1 MLTRQDLIKN
11 PALALDK
18 STAALIGL
26 AVGDALGDLGRSQEH
41 RARYGIATTLTSSA
55 KSTDDTEFALLTA
68 RMLLDCNGNLTRD
81 AVFQAWKKYI
91 LDEGGVFARAGR
103 PLYGA
108 VANLQRGA
116 RAPLSGQD
124 NVGNDDDGSA
134 MRITPIGIICAG
146 KPDRAAQM
154 AEIEAEISHYGDGI
168 TAAQA
173 VAASVAVAMVGGSTE
188 EIIAAGREFIPAD
201 SWLGRTMQRAMDI
214 CDEAESIEDVWEPI
228 HTQFW
233 TPSHATAAEA
243 IPQIYSIFRMTAG
256 DFRKGQFWAGNFG
269 RDADTIAA
277 VVGALSGAKHG
288 MKVIPQKWVEIV
300 RKPSGVALK
309 FTAQE
314 DIVELAAGLAGLI
327 RS

>member
-1 MLTRQDLIKN
+1 
-11 PALALDK
+11 
-18 STAALIGL
+18 
-26 AVGDALGDLGRSQEH
+26 
-41 RARYGIATTLTSSA
+41 
-55 KSTDDTEFALLTA
+55 
-68 RMLLDCNGNLTRD
+68 
-81 AVFQAWKKYI
+81 
-91 LDEGGVFARAGR
+91 
-103 PLYGA
+103 
-108 VANLQRGA
+108 
-116 RAPLSGQD
+116 
-124 NVGNDDDGSA
+124 

>member
-1 MLTRQDLIKN
+1 MLTRQDLIEN
-11 PALALDK
+11 PALARNK
-18 STAALIGL
+18 STAALIGV

-41 RARYGIATTLTSSA
+41 RARYGIATNMTDTA

-68 RMLLDCNGNLTRD
+68 RMILDCEGNLTRD
-81 AVFQAWKKYI
+81 AVFRAWKKYI

-108 VANLQRGA
+108 VANLQRGM

-146 KPDRAAQM
+146 DPEKAAAM
-154 AEIEAEISHYGDGI
+154 AETEAEISHYGDGI

-173 VAASVAVAMVGGSTE
+173 VAASVAVAMVGGTTE
-188 EIIAAGREFIPAD
+188 EIIAAGREYIPAN
-201 SWLGRTMQRAMDI
+201 SWLGRSMQRAMDL
-214 CDEAESIEDVWEPI
+214 CDAADRIEDIWEPI

-243 IPQIYSIFRMTAG
+243 IPQLYAIFRMTDG
-256 DFRKGQFWAGNFG
+256 DFRKGQFWAANFG
-269 RDADTIAA
+269 RDADTVAA
-277 VVGALSGAKHG
+277 VVGALSGAKNG
-288 MKVIPQKWVEIV
+288 MEVIPPEWVEIV

-309 FTAQE
+309 FTANE
-314 DIVELAAGLAGLI
+314 DVVDLAEALAKLI
-327 RS
+327 K

>member
-1 MLTRQDLIKN
+1 MLTRQDLIDN

-41 RARYGIATTLTSSA
+41 RARYGIATNLTDSA

-108 VANLQRGA
+108 VANLQRGM

-146 KPDRAAQM
+146 EPERAAKM

-168 TAAQA
+168 SASQA
-173 VAASVAVAMVGGSTE
+173 VAASVAVALVNGTTE
-188 EIIAAGREFIPAD
+188 EIIAAGREYIPAD
-201 SWLGRTMQRAMDI
+201 SWLGRSMQRAMDL
-214 CDEAESIEDVWEPI
+214 CDEAESVEDIWEPI

-243 IPQIYSIFRMTAG
+243 IPQLYAIFRMTDG
-256 DFRKGQFWAGNFG
+256 DFRKGQFWASNFG

-288 MKVIPQKWVEIV
+288 MDAIPEGWADIV

-309 FTAQE
+309 FTANE
-314 DIVELAAGLAGLI
+314 DVVELAKGLAAFI
-327 RS
+327 R

>member
-1 MLTRQDLIKN
+1 MLTRQDLIEN

-68 RMLLDCNGNLTRD
+68 RMLLDCDCNLTRD

-146 KPDRAAQM
+146 QPERAAEM

-173 VAASVAVAMVGGSTE
+173 VAASVAVAMVDGSTE
-188 EIIAAGREFIPAD
+188 EIIAAGREYIPAD
-201 SWLGRTMQRAMDI
+201 SWLGRSMQRAMDI
-214 CDEAESIEDVWEPI
+214 CDAAASIEDIWEPI

-243 IPQIYSIFRMTAG
+243 IPQLYAIFRMTDG
-256 DFRKGQFWAGNFG
+256 DFRKGQ
-269 RDADTIAA
+269 
-277 VVGALSGAKHG
+277 
-288 MKVIPQKWVEIV
+288 
-300 RKPSGVALK
+300 
-309 FTAQE
+309 
-314 DIVELAAGLAGLI
+314 
-327 RS
+327 